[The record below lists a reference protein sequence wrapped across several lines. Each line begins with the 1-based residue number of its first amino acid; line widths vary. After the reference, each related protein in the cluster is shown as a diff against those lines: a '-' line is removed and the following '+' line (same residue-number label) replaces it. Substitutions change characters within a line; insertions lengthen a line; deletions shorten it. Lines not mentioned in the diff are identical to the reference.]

1 MRKQVF
7 IINGQG
13 GVGKDTICNCAA
25 QYFRVRNVSS
35 ITPIVEIARFAG
47 WDGQKTLA
55 ARRLL
60 SQLKQAFTE
69 FNDLSFT
76 YCLKA
81 YQDFLDSDDEIL
93 FLHVS
98 RKKLND
104 SKLPLARIAA
114 RCSYAAPI
122 YLHGITAIARM
133 MRSNPIPM
141 ISILIIIPRSI
152 LSRNASEIFL
162 KNFEFSC

>member
-69 FNDLSFT
+69 FNDLSFQ

-81 YQDFLDSDDEIL
+81 YREFADSDDEIL
-93 FLHVS
+93 FLHV
-98 RKKLND
+98 RE
-104 SKLPLARIAA
+104 PQ
-114 RCSYAAPI
+114 
-122 YLHGITAIARM
+122 
-133 MRSNPIPM
+133 
-141 ISILIIIPRSI
+141 
-152 LSRNASEIFL
+152 EIERL
-162 KNFEFSC
+162 KNAIGPDCRTLLVRRSDLAVRQYGNHSDDGVEAYSYDLYFDNHPPLDTLCDRVKNFFEKL

>member
-47 WDGQKTLA
+47 WNGQKTLA

-93 FLHVS
+93 FLHV
-98 RKKLND
+98 REPEEIERLK
-104 SKLPLARIAA
+104 
-114 RCSYAAPI
+114 
-122 YLHGITAIARM
+122 TAIGSDCRTLLVHRSDLSARHYGN
-133 MRSNPIPM
+133 RSDDEVESYPYDFYFDNHPP
-141 ISILIIIPRSI
+141 LDTLPERV
-152 LSRNASEIFL
+152 
-162 KNFEFSC
+162 KNFFEKL